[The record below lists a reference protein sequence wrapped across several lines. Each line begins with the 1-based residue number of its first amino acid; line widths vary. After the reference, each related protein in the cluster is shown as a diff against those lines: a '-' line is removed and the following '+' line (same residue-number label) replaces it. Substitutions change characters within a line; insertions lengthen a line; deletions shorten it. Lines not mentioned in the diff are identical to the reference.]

1 MRTRTALLATSIPSS
16 ARVRRRNPSRDAMIC
31 MHACTWFLVLAHA
44 VIRHRGLPSARFSVD
59 EPKLCTHK
67 TGGRLPK
74 QRRCN
79 SEQMAV
85 LEASIGAHILL
96 TDGRSRA
103 LPCAAL
109 RQWLHGRRDF
119 QETVCALSQKSL
131 ANIYRA
137 HITHRPFCLYPKA
150 GRAVVCVC
158 ISSAVQ
164 NSNCPRLCVTRT
176 LGHWATD

>member
-1 MRTRTALLATSIPSS
+1 MSQLAVAVVRASVNANLHSPARDQHTFASTRA
-16 ARVRRRNPSRDAMIC
+16 RRRKTFRDAMIC
-31 MHACTWFLVLAHA
+31 TRFLVLAHA

-119 QETVCALSQKSL
+119 QETVCALSQIL
-131 ANIYRA
+131 
-137 HITHRPFCLYPKA
+137 
-150 GRAVVCVC
+150 
-158 ISSAVQ
+158 
-164 NSNCPRLCVTRT
+164 
-176 LGHWATD
+176 

>member
-1 MRTRTALLATSIPSS
+1 MVATEQTRATAA
-16 ARVRRRNPSRDAMIC
+16 
-31 MHACTWFLVLAHA
+31 F
-44 VIRHRGLPSARFSVD
+44 
-59 EPKLCTHK
+59 K

-96 TDGRSRA
+96 TDGRSRV

-119 QETVCALSQKSL
+119 QKAVCALSQCSSKHL
-131 ANIYRA
+131 P
-137 HITHRPFCLYPKA
+137 RPHNPPALLFTYK
-150 GRAVVCVC
+150 GGSVVCVYTWF
-158 ISSAVQ
+158 V
-164 NSNCPRLCVTRT
+164 
-176 LGHWATD
+176 